1 MNLLFDYAVALT
13 NLNGVIHKEKVVEIY
28 NMQNE
33 NGIEVS
39 DIESLM
45 IREEVNL
52 RKHFVEVEDSYFVH
66 ESIFHFGEIESLL
79 QRKANK
85 PYYIPKKELLLCYKD
100 DEFYEENKQT
110 KKLYRL
116 LEKYVQPD
124 NVNSVEDVFYEV
136 LINCEMEAPPAEII
150 HRLDQIGVTFP
161 TEKALREALHL
172 IVDLYNNTRLWTN
185 NGFTPREMH
194 EKFEKPNLKPLPNE
208 NGGFNSSI
216 NQPLPSRK
224 KTGRNDP
231 CPCGSGKKY
240 KKCCLRMD
248 HKG

>member
-1 MNLLFDYAVALT
+1 
-13 NLNGVIHKEKVVEIY
+13 
-28 NMQNE
+28 
-33 NGIEVS
+33 
-39 DIESLM
+39 M

-124 NVNSVEDVFYEV
+124 NVNSVGKNIRSVVCEWIIKADIRGKHFLSWYFLLGLAKQVKPIDPVWQIMRKGEV
-136 LINCEMEAPPAEII
+136 RPNL
-150 HRLDQIGVTFP
+150 V
-161 TEKALREALHL
+161 LRE
-172 IVDLYNNTRLWTN
+172 
-185 NGFTPREMH
+185 
-194 EKFEKPNLKPLPNE
+194 K
-208 NGGFNSSI
+208 
-216 NQPLPSRK
+216 
-224 KTGRNDP
+224 
-231 CPCGSGKKY
+231 
-240 KKCCLRMD
+240 
-248 HKG
+248 